1 MEQLNTRQQGA
12 RSGRGRK
19 LHDAAAQQRVL
30 SAMGV
35 EVDLNV
41 LQELPPGGWLR
52 YVPENAPLRVAR
64 HIQKD

>member
-1 MEQLNTRQQGA
+1 MVQRTNRQQGA

-35 EVDLNV
+35 EVELGV